1 MMHGLRRLA
10 NTADEKPNIT
20 WPLIKRVF
28 GYARPYR
35 FKLITMLVLILAGS
49 GLSLLTPLIFREMID
64 KTIPAGDIN
73 RLILLA
79 VCLLLVPGAHSLLNV
94 IQRRMSATVG
104 EGVIFDLRMLLY
116 SGLQRMSLR
125 FFTNTKVGELMS
137 RLNNDVVGAQ
147 NAVSNT
153 LISIVSNFIQAA
165 AILGVMFA
173 LEWRLTL
180 VSMVVLPLFILAI
193 RKLEQPAAGY
203 CPQAA

>member
-1 MMHGLRRLA
+1 MKNRI
-10 NTADEKPNIT
+10 IT

-116 SGLQRMSLR
+116 SGL
-125 FFTNTKVGELMS
+125 
-137 RLNNDVVGAQ
+137 
-147 NAVSNT
+147 
-153 LISIVSNFIQAA
+153 AA
-165 AILGVMFA
+165 HVAA
-173 LEWRLTL
+173 LLHQHQGRRVDE
-180 VSMVVLPLFILAI
+180 PA
-193 RKLEQPAAGY
+193 EQ
-203 CPQAA
+203 